1 MSLVFPFGRRQFE
14 FPCTVEIENTAD
26 SLHAHV
32 EFDVDFTIAPGD
44 EVRVIDAPE
53 HPPYGERIVARRRA
67 VVTRAGALEKL
78 WTRLAGNLELTE
90 LYDVS
95 FSEKRSL

>member
-1 MSLVFPFGRRQFE
+1 MTFLSPFVRRQFE
-14 FPCTVEIENTAD
+14 CPCTVEIENTSE

-32 EFDVDFTIAPGD
+32 ELDGDISIAPGD
-44 EVRVIDAPE
+44 EVQVIDAPE
-53 HPPYGERIVARRRA
+53 RPPYGERIVARRRA
-67 VVTRAGALEKL
+67 LVTRGGLLAKL
-78 WTRLAGNLELTE
+78 WTRFSGNLELTE

>member
-1 MSLVFPFGRRQFE
+1 MTFLSPFVRRRFE
-14 FPCTVEIENTAD
+14 FPCTVEIENT
-26 SLHAHV
+26 SESFHAHV
-32 EFDVDFTIAPGD
+32 EFDGDFAIAPGD
-44 EVRVIDAPE
+44 EVQVIDAPE
-53 HPPYGERIVARRRA
+53 HPPFGERIVARRRA

-95 FSEKRSL
+95 FSERRSL

>member
-1 MSLVFPFGRRQFE
+1 MTLLSPFVRQRFE
-14 FPCTVEIENTAD
+14 FPCTIEIENTSE

-32 EFDVDFTIAPGD
+32 ELDGDFAIAPGD
-44 EVRVIDAPE
+44 EVQVIDAPE
-53 HPPYGERIVARRRA
+53 RPPYGERIVARRRA
-67 VVTRAGALEKL
+67 VVTRAGPLGKL
-78 WTRLAGNLELTE
+78 WTRLAGNFELTE

>member
-1 MSLVFPFGRRQFE
+1 MSLVSPFVRRRFE
-14 FPCTVEIENTAD
+14 FPCTVEIENTAE

-32 EFDVDFTIAPGD
+32 EFEGDFTISPGD

-53 HPPYGERIVARRRA
+53 KPPFGEKIVVRRRA
-67 VVTRAGALEKL
+67 VVTRAGALAKL

-95 FSEKRSL
+95 FSERRSL

>member
-1 MSLVFPFGRRQFE
+1 MSFLDALVRRRFE
-14 FPCTVEIENTAD
+14 FPCTIEIENTPE

-32 EFDVDFTIAPGD
+32 ELDGAFVVEAGD
-44 EVRVIDAPE
+44 EVQVIDAPE
-53 HPPYGERIVARRRA
+53 RPAYGDKIVVRRRA
-67 VVTRAGALEKL
+67 VVTRAGVLERL

-95 FSEKRSL
+95 FTERRFL

>member
-1 MSLVFPFGRRQFE
+1 MNFLSPFVKQQFE
-14 FPCTVEIENTAD
+14 FPCTVEIENTSE

-32 EFDVDFTIAPGD
+32 EFDGDFTIAPGD
-44 EVRVIDAPE
+44 EVQVIDAPE
-53 HPPYGERIVARRRA
+53 RPPYGERIVARRRA
-67 VVTRAGALEKL
+67 IVTRAGALEKL
-78 WTRLAGNLELTE
+78 WTRFAGNLELTE

>member
-1 MSLVFPFGRRQFE
+1 LRSLFFRRRIDCA
-14 FPCTVEIENTAD
+14 CTVEIEHTAE

-32 EFDVDFTIAPGD
+32 DLDDDLVLAPGD

-53 HPPYGERIVARRRA
+53 RPPFGERIVVRRRA
-67 VVTRAGALEKL
+67 IVIRASALGQL
-78 WTRLAGNLELTE
+78 WTRLFGHTELTE

-95 FSEKRSL
+95 FSQKRSL

>member
-1 MSLVFPFGRRQFE
+1 MTFLSPLLGRRFE
-14 FPCTVEIENTAD
+14 CACTVEIENTSE

-32 EFDVDFTIAPGD
+32 ELDGDFAIAPGD
-44 EVRVIDAPE
+44 QVRVIDAPE
-53 HPPYGERIVARRRA
+53 RPPYGERIVARRRA
-67 VVTRAGALEKL
+67 VVTRAGAFGKL
-78 WTRLAGNLELTE
+78 WTTLAGNLELTE

>member
-1 MSLVFPFGRRQFE
+1 MTILSPLVRQRFE
-14 FPCTVEIENTAD
+14 CPCTIEIENTSE

-32 EFDVDFTIAPGD
+32 ELDGDFVIAPGD
-44 EVRVIDAPE
+44 EVLVIDAPE
-53 HPPYGERIVARRRA
+53 RPPSGERIVARRRA
-67 VVTRAGALEKL
+67 VITRASALDRL
-78 WTRLAGNLELTE
+78 WTRLAGNLEVTE